1 MELRLEIIC
10 PAKFPG
16 TQRAVEAIPIL
27 ADQGVT
33 AVEVSVEFNNYFD
46 HHDPD
51 EVHRLISVLSSSGVR
66 VQSVHGAFGR
76 SYDISSPDDQIH
88 EQGVD
93 GLIESIELA
102 SLLDA
107 ERVIVHASDFF
118 ENNRERRFDRAHGV
132 LKELSAVASEAGIVI
147 ALENLIPK
155 FLGYDPDELLALLE
169 GIDPGA
175 IGICFDTGHANLS
188 GRFEEYAETLLPY
201 AVEIHLHDN
210 DGTQDQ
216 HKFPGNGTINWPR
229 FAALLRESGSM
240 ASMMIECQP
249 PEGIPWSKAFQMFRA
264 QLGE

>member
-1 MELRLEIIC
+1 MEIIC

-16 TQRAVEAIPIL
+16 TKSVVEAIPVL

-33 AVEVSVEFNNYFD
+33 AVEVSIEFNGYLD
-46 HHDPD
+46 HHDCD

-66 VQSVHGAFGR
+66 AQSIHGACGP
-76 SYDISSPDDQIH
+76 SLDISSPDDKIH

-107 ERVIVHASDFF
+107 ERVIVHASSFF
-118 ENNRERRFDRAHGV
+118 ENDRERRFDRAHGV

-155 FLGYDPDELLALLE
+155 YLGYDPNELLALLE

-175 IGICFDTGHANLS
+175 IGVCFDTGHANLS
-188 GRFEEYAETLLPY
+188 DHFEEYAEMLLPY

-210 DGTQDQ
+210 DGTEDQ
-216 HKFPGNGTINWPR
+216 HKFPGEGTIDWHR
-229 FAALLRESGSM
+229 FADILRASGSM

-249 PEGIPWSKAFQMFRA
+249 PEGVPWSEAFQIFRA